1 MYMDQA
7 QAQPKKSVV
16 EKLDEQLIEIKKK
29 IQAEISVKTVE
40 LSKTTEDVKISQ
52 LNNFV
57 KLLGDLEKAD
67 DELTQTFKETIQDFS
82 STEDDIKDDIYNLA
96 TALFYLQAKILLLK
110 CKEAIS
116 PQATPPVPSPN
127 KSIKKLVNV
136 LTKKI
141 MAMNSLIDAKN
152 M

>member
-40 LSKTTEDVKISQ
+40 LSTTTEDAKILQ

-67 DELTQTFKETIQDFS
+67 DELTKTFKETIEDFS

-110 CKEAIS
+110 CKEAITS
-116 PQATPPVPSPN
+116 QSTPPVPTPN

-141 MAMNSLIDAKN
+141 EAMNSLIDAKN

>member
-1 MYMDQA
+1 MDQA

-40 LSKTTEDVKISQ
+40 LSTTTEDAKILQ

-67 DELTQTFKETIQDFS
+67 DELTKTFKETI
-82 STEDDIKDDIYNLA
+82 ED
-96 TALFYLQAKILLLK
+96 
-110 CKEAIS
+110 
-116 PQATPPVPSPN
+116 
-127 KSIKKLVNV
+127 
-136 LTKKI
+136 
-141 MAMNSLIDAKN
+141 
-152 M
+152 

>member
-16 EKLDEQLIEIKKK
+16 EKLDEQLIEIKQK

-40 LSKTTEDVKISQ
+40 LSTTTEGAKILQ

-116 PQATPPVPSPN
+116 PQATPPVPTPN